1 MDKFFKSKKT
11 AKILNILILLF
22 GIIVLIMQLSQG
34 VSFSNPIIWVM
45 IILVFFALL
54 ELLTF
59 SNK

>member
-45 IILVFFALL
+45 IILVLFALL

>member
-34 VSFSNPIIWVM
+34 VSFSNPIICVM
-45 IILVFFALL
+45 ISLVFFALL
-54 ELLTF
+54 
-59 SNK
+59 